1 MKITI
6 TLFILYFSLSS
17 YSQSFYDV
25 KSVEDI
31 HLYFYEGDWNAKL
44 NQLKKGNSKER
55 ILAKLVYKDQTI
67 DSVGIRYKGN
77 SSYSSYHNKNP
88 FNIKLNYTQKAA
100 NIQGYKKLKLS
111 NIFRDPS
118 AIREVLAY
126 QILNNHVSSSKA
138 NFINLYINDTL
149 VGLYN
154 NVEPVDKAF
163 LERQFGSNKNT
174 FYKCENS
181 NPNLPQNCKTHVAG
195 GLTLGF
201 TTDSA
206 CYVNEYELKSEKG
219 WTDLLD
225 LMYALWYNSDS
236 TSQYY
241 QSIEAHIDV
250 DQVMWMLAFNNLF
263 VNLDSYSWSGRN
275 YYLYQNSEEVF
286 QIIPWDFNQCFGS
299 FSHFYDSKNLA
310 QFPLYMSIEEPTKP
324 LISKLLN
331 NEKYKSLYL
340 KHYRTLIDEY
350 LISGKLEQMAKD
362 LQKTIEASIE
372 NDPWFYYAYSAY
384 KESLYSSTKGSVPG
398 ILELMEKRLQYL
410 KQYPELKLD

>member
-1 MKITI
+1 MKTAT
-6 TLFILYFSLSS
+6 TLFILCFSLLSF
-17 YSQSFYDV
+17 SQGLYDIETVEDV
-25 KSVEDI
+25 KI
-31 HLYFYEGDWNAKL
+31 YFYEKPWNAH
-44 NQLKKGNSKER
+44 LKKLKKEQSKER

-77 SSYSSYHNKNP
+77 SSYSSYHKKNP
-88 FNIKLNYTQKAA
+88 FNIKLNYTQKAS

-118 AIREVLAY
+118 GIREVLAY
-126 QILNNHVSSSKA
+126 QILNDHLPTAKA
-138 NFINLYINDTL
+138 NFVNLYINDTL
-149 VGLYN
+149 LGLYT
-154 NVEPVDKAF
+154 NVEPIDKAF
-163 LERQFGSNKNT
+163 LERQFGSNNHA

-181 NPNLPQNCKTHVAG
+181 SHAMPDSCSTNVTG

-206 CYVNEYELKSEKG
+206 CYVNEYELKSESG
-219 WTDLLD
+219 WTDLRA

-241 QSIEAHIDV
+241 QSIEAHINI

-263 VNLDSYSWSGRN
+263 VNLDSYNWSGRN
-275 YYLYQNSEEVF
+275 YYLYQNTEGVF

-299 FSHFYDSKNLA
+299 FSHFYDAKNLSN
-310 QFPLYMSIEEPTKP
+310 FPLYMSMDKPNKP

-331 NEKYKSLYL
+331 NEKYKSLYV

-384 KESLYSSTKGSVPG
+384 KESLYSTTKGSVPG
-398 ILELMEKRLQYL
+398 ILELMQNRIKFL
-410 KQYPELKLD
+410 KSYPELELD